1 MMYARI
7 PGKERLIELRRNK
20 RTLHFAEVV
29 ATDPSASQIAHAQRR
44 PKVEYLICSAEQC
57 PLAANS
63 VDLVTVAQA
72 LHWFDRD
79 RFYEQVRRVGRVG
92 SVLAVWSYGL
102 AVISPEVDR
111 VVEHLY
117 DDLLGPYWPP
127 ERKLIEERYATISF
141 PFEELAVPPFA
152 MTAQWHLH
160 DWIGYLGTWSAVQKY
175 VQRHGTDPLE
185 QVQADLSRAWGTET
199 VRPVHWPLYL
209 RVGRIG

>member
-20 RTLHFAEVV
+20 RTLHFAEVI

-102 AVISPEVDR
+102 AVISPEIDR

-141 PFEELAVPPFA
+141 PFEELPVPPFA